1 MTTTTPA
8 TAKRA
13 ALYLRQSKADDE
25 GIERQ
30 HARAAAL
37 ADARGW
43 SVVDTFIDNDVS
55 ASKPRGSE
63 TAWGKLLAGSHLID
77 VVVAVDLDRIA
88 RSTRD
93 LNTLID
99 NGLALVTVDGEI
111 DLASADGELRASV
124 LASVARFEV
133 RRKSERQLRAS
144 DQRAAK
150 GRPTARPGYGYLRVD
165 GRDVVVPEQADVIRE
180 AARRVLEGESMRSVS
195 ADLNRRQVPSPRSVE
210 RARVAPDAA
219 DAFPI
224 RWQGVTLRQMLRR
237 PSLAGLRTHRGTI
250 VGSFDPGWHPAIL
263 DADTHDRLIALFDDP
278 TRASSSRVGHPP
290 RHLLSGLAWCGR
302 CGETL
307 GGRMIRL
314 SPWTPKPGQTSKPTK
329 AAYACQECHKVR
341 RLQEPVDSL
350 VTEALLRRL
359 EREDAADLLTI
370 GDPAKAREL
379 REQIAAVT
387 ARLSTAADLFAAGTI
402 DGDQLA
408 RITASGRS
416 EREQLEAGLSA
427 ALPPALP
434 SDAVGPDVREAWE
447 RYDVERRRL
456 ILSTVM
462 RVTIMPTGPGS
473 SFDPELIRIDWL
485 AAPQTSKA

>member
-1 MTTTTPA
+1 MTQTETRR
-8 TAKRA
+8 KRA

-30 HARAAAL
+30 QQRTTAL
-37 ADARGW
+37 ANARGW
-43 SVVDTFIDNDVS
+43 DIEQVFIDNDVS
-55 ASKPRGSE
+55 ASKARNAD
-63 TAWGKLLAGSHLID
+63 TAWGKLLAASGEVD

-99 NGLALVTVDGEI
+99 HGLAIVTVDGEI

-133 RRKSERQLRAS
+133 RRKAERQRRAS

-165 GRDVVVPEQADVIRE
+165 GRDVVVPEEADVIRE
-180 AARRVLEGESMRSVS
+180 VARRVLDGESMRSVS
-195 ADLNRRQVPSPRSVE
+195 ADLNRRGVPSPRTVE
-210 RARVAPDAA
+210 RARAAPDATVA
-219 DAFPI
+219 PI

-237 PSLAGLRTHRGTI
+237 SSLAGLRTHRGKV
-250 VGSFDPGWHPAIL
+250 VGSFDPEWHPAIL
-263 DADTHDRLIALFDDP
+263 DADTHDRLVALFDDP
-278 TRASSSRVGHPP
+278 TRASSSRAGHPP
-290 RHLLSGLAWCGR
+290 RHLLSGIAWCGR
-302 CGETL
+302 CGDTL

-314 SPWTPKPGQTSKPTK
+314 SPWTPKPGQKSKPTK
-329 AAYACQECHKVR
+329 AAYACQQCHKVR
-341 RLQEPVDSL
+341 RLQEPVDAL

-359 EREDAADLLTI
+359 ERDDAADLLTS
-370 GDPAKAREL
+370 GDPEAAREL
-379 REQIAAVT
+379 RGQIAAVT
-387 ARLSTAADLFAAGTI
+387 ARLASAADLFAAGTI

-408 RITASGRS
+408 RITATGRA
-416 EREQLEAGLSA
+416 EREQHEARLAA
-427 ALPPALP
+427 ALPPAMP
-434 SDAVGPDVREAWE
+434 SDAVGPGVRAAWE

-462 RVTIMPTGPGS
+462 RVTIMPSGPGS

-485 AAPQTSKA
+485 TDSPAS

>member
-1 MTTTTPA
+1 MTQTEFGP
-8 TAKRA
+8 KRA

-30 HARAAAL
+30 QQRATAL

-43 SVVDTFIDNDVS
+43 KIEHVFIDNDVS
-55 ASKPRGSE
+55 ASKARSDQ
-63 TAWGKLLAGSHLID
+63 TAWGRLLAASDAID
-77 VVVAVDLDRIA
+77 VVVSVDLDRIV

-93 LNTLID
+93 LNTLIEHR
-99 NGLALVTVDGEI
+99 LALVTVDGEI

-133 RRKSERQLRAS
+133 RRKAERQRRAS

-150 GRPTARPGYGYLRVD
+150 GRPTARPGYGYRRVD
-165 GRDVVVPEQADVIRE
+165 GRDVVVPEHAAVIRE
-180 AARRVLEGESMRSVS
+180 AARRVLDGESMRSVS
-195 ADLNRRQVPSPRSVE
+195 ADLNRRGVPSPRTVE
-210 RARVAPDAA
+210 RARISADDAGLAP
-219 DAFPI
+219 I
-224 RWQGVTLRQMLRR
+224 SWQGVTLRQMLRR
-237 PSLAGLRTHRGTI
+237 PSLAGLRTHRGVV
-250 VGSFDPGWHPAIL
+250 VGAFDPEWHPAIL

-290 RHLLSGLAWCGR
+290 RHLLSGIAWCGR

-307 GGRMIRL
+307 GGRMMRL
-314 SPWTPKPGQTSKPTK
+314 AGWTPKPGQGSKPTK
-329 AAYACQECHKVR
+329 PAYACRACMKVR
-341 RLQEPVDSL
+341 RLQEPVDVL

-359 EREDAADLLTI
+359 EREDAADLFTT
-370 GDPAKAREL
+370 GDPATAREL
-379 REQIAAVT
+379 RAQIEAVT
-387 ARLSTAADLFAAGTI
+387 ARLATAADLFAAGTI

-408 RITASGRS
+408 RITAGGRA

-434 SDAVGPDVREAWE
+434 SDAVGPGVRAAWE

-456 ILSTVM
+456 ILSTVA
-462 RVTIMPTGPGS
+462 RVTIMPSRPGR
-473 SFDPELIRIDWL
+473 SFDPELIRIEWL
-485 AAPQTSKA
+485 TDSPAV

>member
-1 MTTTTPA
+1 MMKTTGI
-8 TAKRA
+8 AKRA

-30 HARAAAL
+30 QKRAAAL

-43 SVVDTFIDNDVS
+43 KVVETFVDNDVS
-55 ASKPRGSE
+55 ASKPRGAE
-63 TAWGKLLAGSHLID
+63 TAWGRLLAASHLLD

-99 NGLALVTVDGEI
+99 HDLALVTVDGEI

-165 GRDVVVPEQADVIRE
+165 GRDVVVDAEASVIRE
-180 AARRVLEGESMRSVS
+180 AARRVLDGESMRSVS
-195 ADLNRRQVPSPRSVE
+195 TDLNRRGILSPRTIE
-210 RARVAPDAA
+210 RARAA
-219 DAFPI
+219 QDSADLPTI
-224 RWQGVTLRQMLRR
+224 PWQGVTLRQMLRR
-237 PSLAGLRTHRGTI
+237 PSLAGLRTHRGKV
-250 VGSFDPGWHPAIL
+250 VGAFDPDWHPAIL
-263 DADTHDRLIALFDDP
+263 DADTHDRLVALFDDP

-290 RHLLSGLAWCGR
+290 RHLLSGIAWCGR

-314 SPWTPKPGQTSKPTK
+314 SPWTPKPGQKSRAVK
-329 AAYACQECHKVR
+329 AAYACRACHKVR
-341 RLQEPVDSL
+341 RLQEPVDTL

-359 EREDAADLLTI
+359 ERDDAADLLTS
-370 GDPAKAREL
+370 GDPEAAREL
-379 REQIAAVT
+379 RDEIAAVT
-387 ARLSTAADLFAAGTI
+387 ARLATAADMFAAGTI
-402 DGDQLA
+402 DGEQLA
-408 RITASGRS
+408 RITATGRDDR
-416 EREQLEAGLSA
+416 ERLEARLSA

-434 SDAVGPDVREAWE
+434 ADAVGPGVRAAWE
-447 RYDVERRRL
+447 RYDIERRRL
-456 ILSTVM
+456 ILTTVA
-462 RVTIMPTGPGS
+462 RVTIMPSGPGGA
-473 SFDPELIRIDWL
+473 FDPELIRIDWL
-485 AAPQTSKA
+485 TDPQTYEA